1 MSSADERDEE
11 TDGDMSVASDEVSG
25 SSAAAAAGP
34 GAATP
39 LGDSSRSGKR
49 RASAYASG
57 DTTDNEE
64 ASDTSSMPAAKKASI
79 AQPYLFTPTF
89 KQENKTTFL
98 KALKRVYQANNH
110 QRLLPYV
117 AAKNL
122 AIYFR
127 TNKESFKL
135 QHEVN
140 LNDFSDDALR
150 IKMKRWVDEIAEKD
164 KQRYILK
171 TDEKK
176 ELNEK
181 QKADILAEINRVYRN
196 TGEYIPF
203 NQAIENLNQQPG
215 AMKMD
220 TRKFSGFFRKCPD
233 YIRGRKQ
240 EEEKRVAFYGL
251 LQGLCDQYKK
261 ENGRNITPNQ
271 LKKRAKTDQKFQ
283 RLVKKNPHLM
293 KKKTFECA
301 IDRDRGRKGK
311 S

>member
-1 MSSADERDEE
+1 VTKGKKRESDHRGYLALAQQIAITVEEPLENPVDAGGGEYGSEPSDAGDEAGGLASGASSPDYSGADASEDERDEE
-11 TDGDMSVASDEVSG
+11 TDDDMSVASDEVSG
-25 SSAAAAAGP
+25 SSAAAAEGR
-34 GAATP
+34 GASSQVL
-39 LGDSSRSGKR
+39 LGDSSPRSGKR

-57 DTTDNEE
+57 DTTDEE

-79 AQPYLFTPTF
+79 TQTYLFTPTF
-89 KQENKTTFL
+89 KQENKTAFL

-181 QKADILAEINRVYRN
+181 QKADILAEIN
-196 TGEYIPF
+196 
-203 NQAIENLNQQPG
+203 
-215 AMKMD
+215 
-220 TRKFSGFFRKCPD
+220 
-233 YIRGRKQ
+233 
-240 EEEKRVAFYGL
+240 
-251 LQGLCDQYKK
+251 
-261 ENGRNITPNQ
+261 
-271 LKKRAKTDQKFQ
+271 
-283 RLVKKNPHLM
+283 
-293 KKKTFECA
+293 
-301 IDRDRGRKGK
+301 
-311 S
+311 